1 MNNVVFMHVLK
12 TNYHVCHEKFGLAL
26 VEDPFVAQMV
36 AKISSVEVV
45 HNEIQILTILESWTD
60 VDQERMAEFG

>member
-45 HNEIQILTILESWTD
+45 HNEIQILTILES
-60 VDQERMAEFG
+60 